1 MAQSVKLADDIMAE
15 IRKES
20 KLQSRSVAGQITHW
34 VRIGRMIEKSKAF
47 DYKRIRDALEGK
59 LSPDALTP
67 GEQDVWFDQ
76 FTAKM
81 TEPGAQEN
89 AFHAK
94 RRKLGR
100 GVGMSKSGE
109 LVYETNVADDAG

>member
-1 MAQSVKLADDIMAE
+1 MAQSVKLADEIMAE

-34 VRIGRMIEKSKAF
+34 VRIGRMIEKSEAF
-47 DYKRIRDALEGK
+47 DYKRIRDALEGT

-81 TEPGAQEN
+81 TEPGTQEN
-89 AFHAK
+89 AFYAK